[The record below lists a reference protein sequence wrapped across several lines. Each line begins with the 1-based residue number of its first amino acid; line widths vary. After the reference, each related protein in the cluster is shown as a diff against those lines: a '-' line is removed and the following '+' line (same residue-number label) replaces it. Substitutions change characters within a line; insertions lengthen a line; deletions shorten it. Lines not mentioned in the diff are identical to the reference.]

1 MGGLDNMPFGK
12 KKVQTAPEQKHEPEV
27 VQDVFTDFLG
37 VDKNIAE
44 DIEERGLEKRWIDAK
59 QLVENSGFHRRGW
72 EIYRIPESVDMSN
85 TTLLGNSP
93 DRCIRRG
100 TLVLGVRATNIGDAH
115 RRELAIRRGQYN
127 KVAKKKMSAVKEEAR
142 RQGMG
147 AVPEDKED
155 E

>member
-1 MGGLDNMPFGK
+1 MSLDNMPFGK
-12 KKVQTAPEQKHEPEV
+12 KKVPAAPEQPHEPEV

-37 VDKNIAE
+37 VDKNVQA
-44 DIEERGLEKRWIDAK
+44 DIEDRGLEKRWIDAK

-100 TLVLGVRATNIGDAH
+100 TLVLGVRLITIGDAH
-115 RRELAIRRGQYN
+115 RREIAILRGRYN
-127 KVAKKKMSAVKEEAR
+127 KVAKNKMNAVKEAAR

-147 AVPEDKED
+147 AVPYDEDD
-155 E
+155 